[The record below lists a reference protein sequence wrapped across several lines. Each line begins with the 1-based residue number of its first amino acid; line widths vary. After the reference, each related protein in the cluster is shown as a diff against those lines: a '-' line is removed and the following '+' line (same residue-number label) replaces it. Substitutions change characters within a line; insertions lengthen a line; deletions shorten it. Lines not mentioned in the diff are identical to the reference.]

1 VFPADFSEMAQEN
14 ASAKDEVIAR
24 PRIRGVDLLRD
35 PLLNKVIITYALIF
49 LVISHNNFYK
59 RDSSKHDDIDGQND
73 MPICGHSFSI
83 LTYESN

>member
-1 VFPADFSEMAQEN
+1 MFPADFSEMAQEN

-49 LVISHNNFYK
+49 LVISHNHFK
-59 RDSSKHDDIDGQND
+59 RDSSN
-73 MPICGHSFSI
+73 
-83 LTYESN
+83 